1 ITYTRYADELIF
13 SDKSIPHDFS
23 TLVMM
28 NIEDEGFL
36 ANPDKT
42 IEYSANQRKL
52 ITGIV
57 VKKDSIRLPK
67 DFRREVK
74 QQAHFIL
81 KFGILDQVKRYN
93 DIFYIDRIL
102 GRLSYWKQIEP
113 ENQYVSNTIKKIN
126 WMYNEALQ
134 TNQE

>member
-1 ITYTRYADELIF
+1 
-13 SDKSIPHDFS
+13 
-23 TLVMM
+23 MM